1 MPNSTDLLRRLDNLL
16 RLGTVAEIDLVNA
29 RVRVQSGEILTA
41 FLPWFTFRAGT
52 TQSWSAPTV
61 GEQCLVLA
69 VGGELTM
76 GVVIVGLYASNAP
89 SNNADEHLVKF
100 PDGAEICYNHS
111 SSHLSAKN
119 CQTATIQASQ
129 SITAD
134 TPSFTCTGNVQ
145 INGTLSVTEAI
156 STESGVSAQGAMTA
170 QGDVSAMGIKL
181 STHVHTGVESGNKH
195 TGTPQQWIETQVRN

>member
-1 MPNSTDLLRRLDNLL
+1 MPNATDLLRRLDNLL

-29 RVRVQSGEILTA
+29 RVRVQSGEILTD
-41 FLPWFTFRAGT
+41 FLPWFTLRAGT

-100 PDGAEICYNHS
+100 PDGAEISYNHS
-111 SSHLSAKN
+111 SGHLSAKN
-119 CQTATIQASQ
+119 CQTATIHAIK

-145 INGTLSVTEAI
+145 INGTLSVKGEIT
-156 STESGVSAQGAMTA
+156 TQSGITA
-170 QGDVSAMGIKL
+170 QGTMTAIGEVSGMGIKL
-181 STHVHTGVESGNKH
+181 STHVHGNVESGNKK
-195 TGTPQQWIETQVRN
+195 TGIPQ